1 MYDVFLFVRANGRC
15 PTREYIDGVI
25 RSGRRSDAAR
35 IENQILQLRQVGSQ
49 QLVRT
54 RRAEKMND
62 VWQLRSG
69 RHRLFYFWDD
79 ILNRYVL
86 LNGFLKQSRQTPR
99 NELRMAERLRAAYF
113 QALRA
118 NGG

>member
-1 MYDVFLFVRANGRC
+1 
-15 PTREYIDGVI
+15 
-25 RSGRRSDAAR
+25 
-35 IENQILQLRQVGSQ
+35 
-49 QLVRT
+49 
-54 RRAEKMND
+54 MND

-69 RHRLFYFWDD
+69 RHRLFYFWDE

-99 NELRMAERLRAAYF
+99 RVLRTAERLRAAYY

-118 NGG
+118 DGG